1 MKPLHDRIFVR
12 ITKESREN
20 IYSKEIIRH
29 DGTKVRLWKAMQATD
44 DMDER
49 QSFLTVQ
56 TGIVEAVSDKISWI
70 RKGDLAL
77 LNYDVCNSPGRFLK
91 KDGEDSIYF
100 LEATTTYHQKDE
112 IAYQSRRTKRDQIV
126 HIKGELCELS
136 PLLGI
141 LRGDELIANDPY
153 IFFEQLSNIVSRV
166 SPRGILY
173 SEKQKILTR
182 KVIAVGRLST
192 QKYGI
197 KKGDTVML
205 DDFDSFSV
213 KLDDDHGVDC
223 INDEDI
229 LAIVAEK

>member
-44 DMDER
+44 DIDER
-49 QSFLTVQ
+49 QSFLNVQ

-70 RKGDLAL
+70 KKGDMAL
-77 LNYDVCNSPGRFLK
+77 LNYDVCNSPGRFLR

-100 LEATTTYHQKDE
+100 VEANTTYHDDDE
-112 IAYQSRRTKRDQIV
+112 VAYQNRRTRRDQIV
-126 HIKGELCELS
+126 HVKGDLCELS

-153 IFFEQLSNIVSRV
+153 VFFDQISNIVTKV
-166 SPRGILY
+166 SAAKIMY
-173 SEKQKILTR
+173 TEKQKILTR
-182 KVIAVGRLST
+182 KVIAIGEKST
-192 QKYGI
+192 EKYGI

-213 KLDDDHGVDC
+213 KLDDDHGIDC
-223 INDEDI
+223 INDEDV
-229 LAIVAEK
+229 LAIVREK